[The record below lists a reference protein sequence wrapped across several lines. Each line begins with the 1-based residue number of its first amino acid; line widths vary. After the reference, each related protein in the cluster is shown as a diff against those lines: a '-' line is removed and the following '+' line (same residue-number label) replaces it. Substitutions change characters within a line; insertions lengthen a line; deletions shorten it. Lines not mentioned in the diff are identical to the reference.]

1 MLELRNPF
9 ISETLMHM
17 LCETNYDP
25 SLKSIIEKAKSA
37 DTNHSADFIRDYTD
51 GWFHKYLKKVRPLL
65 LKSEAL
71 KRNPR
76 AY

>member
-9 ISETLMHM
+9 IAETLMHK

-37 DTNHSADFIRDYTD
+37 DTNHSADFIRD
-51 GWFHKYLKKVRPLL
+51 
-65 LKSEAL
+65 
-71 KRNPR
+71 
-76 AY
+76 